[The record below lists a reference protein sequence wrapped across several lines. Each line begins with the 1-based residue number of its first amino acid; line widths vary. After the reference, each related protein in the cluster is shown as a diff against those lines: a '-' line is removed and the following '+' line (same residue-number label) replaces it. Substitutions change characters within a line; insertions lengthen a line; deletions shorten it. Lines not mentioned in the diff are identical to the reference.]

1 MRKIIILGLV
11 LSVCNPAYSQSV
23 FRVLQKGSRLK
34 IRRTMTVLPKQARLA
49 QRVALNQSTI
59 QGVEMRVNR
68 AIVTTRIEQ
77 KLVRPMEVVG
87 PNRYLRI
94 VSKAFKNKP
103 GWKRL
108 NSSVGYNG
116 AHHIITK
123 SVIKEICNR
132 CHVDMLA
139 NAPSVFHPLHNSAE
153 YSEVFHGHERQLELY
168 YTRGVKG
175 IVDNFF
181 KEINEI
187 NLEHGL
193 PLYNKKFIEA
203 EMLEAE
209 LWTRYWNLRWE

>member
-1 MRKIIILGLV
+1 MLA
-11 LSVCNPAYSQSV
+11 VCNPVYSQSA
-23 FRVLQKGSRLK
+23 FRVLQRGNRVK
-34 IRRTMTVLPKQARLA
+34 IRRTITVPPKQARLA
-49 QRVALNQSTI
+49 QKVALNQSAI
-59 QGVEMRVNR
+59 QRVETKVNR
-68 AIVTTRIEQ
+68 AVITTHIEQ
-77 KLVRPMEVVG
+77 KLVRPMDVVG
-87 PNRYLRI
+87 PNKYLRI
-94 VSKAFKNKP
+94 ASKVFKKKP

-123 SVIKEICNR
+123 SVIREISNR
-132 CHVDMLA
+132 YNMDMLA

-153 YSEVFHGHERQLELY
+153 YTEVFHGHDKQLELY

-181 KEINEI
+181 KEINKI